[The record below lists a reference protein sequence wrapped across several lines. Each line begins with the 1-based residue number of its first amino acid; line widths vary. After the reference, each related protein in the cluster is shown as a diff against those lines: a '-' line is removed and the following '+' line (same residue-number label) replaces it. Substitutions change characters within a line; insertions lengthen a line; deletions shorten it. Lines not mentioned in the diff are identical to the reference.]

1 MDPQPP
7 KLPPPRL
14 RPPGAPTALGGL
26 RVIDFSHF
34 IAGPYCT
41 LMLGDFGA
49 EVIKI
54 ESTDGGDGFRAYP
67 PMLGDQGV
75 PYLWVNRNKRSVAL
89 DLKSPAGQA
98 IAMDLIATADIVV
111 ENFSTGVMA
120 RFGLDYERVKQRKP
134 DIIYCSVS
142 SYGRSGPYANRI
154 GFDPVVQAESG
165 FMALNGYP
173 ENEPVRAGPSMMD
186 VSTALMACNGVLA
199 AVAARERNG
208 IGQLVEITMI
218 ETAVNML
225 GNFSLA
231 YLATGISPSR
241 YGNTQPTACPVGS
254 FETADESI
262 YVACANDRTYQRL
275 VTDVLGMPELVTDAR
290 FCNSAQRRDN
300 QIELIRLIG
309 NELKRRPRAEW
320 LAKMHAVGVPAGAVR
335 TVAEAMMGP
344 EVAALG
350 QMSEIPHATLG
361 TVPNVGL
368 PIHLYGTPIVDP
380 VGAPVMGADTDAVLR
395 ELLGYDE
402 ARVAAAAKSGGLGP
416 QRAASED

>member
-1 MDPQPP
+1 MAAQPP
-7 KLPPPRL
+7 KLPAPRP
-14 RPPGAPTALGGL
+14 RPAGAPTALGGL

-41 LMLGDFGA
+41 LMLADFGA

-67 PMLGDQGV
+67 PALGDQGV

-120 RFGLDYERVKQRKP
+120 RFGLDYERVVKRKP

-142 SYGRSGPYANRI
+142 SYGRSGPFANRV

-165 FMALNGYP
+165 FMSMNGFP

-199 AVAARERNG
+199 AVAAHARTG
-208 IGQLVEITMI
+208 IGQYVEITMI

-231 YLATGISPSR
+231 YLATGVNPTR
-241 YGNTQPTACPVGS
+241 FGNTQPTACPVGA
-254 FETADESI
+254 FKTADESI
-262 YVACANDRTYQRL
+262 YLACANNRTYQRL
-275 VTDVLGMPELVTDAR
+275 VTDVFEMPELASDPR
-290 FCNSAQRRDN
+290 FADGAQRRDN
-300 QIELIRLIG
+300 QTELIRLIG
-309 NELKRRPRAEW
+309 EILARRPRAEW
-320 LAKMHAVGVPAGAVR
+320 LKKMHAVGVPAGAIR
-335 TVAEAMMGP
+335 TVEDALMSP

-350 QMSEIPHATLG
+350 LVSEIPHRTLG

-368 PIHLYGTPIVDP
+368 PIKLSGTPIVDP
-380 VGAPVMGADTDAVLR
+380 VGAPTMGADTDDVLR
-395 ELLGYDE
+395 ELLGYDQN
-402 ARVAAAAKSGGLGP
+402 RLQAAAQAGALGP
-416 QRAASED
+416 ARRT